1 VSIHVRS
8 ISSPTEVNC
17 VERKRTAAVLAAEL
31 NQPDFIQLIQH
42 FLHDQL
48 CTESASHMS
57 YDNHPPL
64 LPQFHGK
71 ISVYTSA
78 ISTFRAPSDLS
89 GIGGMRHERIR
100 ATPTWKNGAARYDCV
115 FVNTDPAANGFLGLD
130 VARVRLF
137 FSIEFCGITYPCAL
151 VQWMSRLSD
160 EADENTGMWIVEP
173 DVDASGS
180 PLVAVIH
187 LDSILR
193 AAHLIGVCGDKCL
206 PKGLAFH
213 QSLDTFPAF
222 YVNKFIDHHAFE
234 IAF

>member
-1 VSIHVRS
+1 VSIHVPS
-8 ISSPTEVNC
+8 ISSPTEVIW

-31 NQPDFIQLIQH
+31 NQPNFVQLIRQ
-42 FLHDQL
+42 FLCDQL
-48 CTESASHMS
+48 CTDSGSQS
-57 YDNHPPL
+57 CDNHPSS

-89 GIGGMRHERIR
+89 GIGGMRRERIR

-115 FVNTDPAANGFLGLD
+115 FVNTNPEANGFLGLD

-137 FSIEFCGITYPCAL
+137 FSIESRGKTYPCAL
-151 VQWMSRLSD
+151 VQWMSRLGS
-160 EADENTGMWIVEP
+160 EPDENTGMWIVEP
-173 DVDASGS
+173 DVNASGS
-180 PLVAVIH
+180 PIVSVIH

-193 AAHLIGVCGDKCL
+193 AAHLIGVYGDKYL
-206 PKGLAFH
+206 PKELAFH

-222 YVNKFIDHHAFE
+222 YVNKFVDHHAFE